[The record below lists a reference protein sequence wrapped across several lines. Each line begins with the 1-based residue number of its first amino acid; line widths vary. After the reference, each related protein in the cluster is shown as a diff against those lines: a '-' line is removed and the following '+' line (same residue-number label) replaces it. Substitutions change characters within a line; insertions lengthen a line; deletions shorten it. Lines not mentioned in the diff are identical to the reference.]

1 MPWYYWI
8 SLAQIIQCFL
18 ILLKRLMIY
27 FNECSL
33 LVCTFLTSSLIVLY
47 ISLHVIASHV
57 VFIFGEKI
65 DCISVVLWVHFGA
78 YMYNLMHV
86 NQRQPHRQ
94 PFSHATHYISILSL
108 TTAVYYLV
116 NKKWKKLLTV
126 ILCSIFFLLERRLMS
141 SEQLFSEHSRPYF
154 NPGLLDRAYMVEDD
168 HIPFLQRGE

>member
-1 MPWYYWI
+1 MV
-8 SLAQIIQCFL
+8 LLDL
-18 ILLKRLMIY
+18 IGADNPVFFNTFKETDDLFQRMQLIGMY
-27 FNECSL
+27 FFDKFTY
-33 LVCTFLTSSLIVLY
+33 CTVH

-86 NQRQPHRQ
+86 NQCQPHRQ

-108 TTAVYYLV
+108 TTAVYYLA